1 MRSFSNTF
9 ASVINEHPIFRH
21 TFRKAEKLCSKKLI
35 TEVFEKGNSF
45 YVKPFKTLWLDIS
58 LSNSA
63 PAQLLITVPKR
74 YIRDSWQRNSIKRL
88 IREAYRLN
96 KEPFYSILQ
105 QKQKQCAFAIVY
117 TGRKIITLAEAESAI
132 ILILCRLSEEYEK
145 ITG

>member
-9 ASVINEHPIFRH
+9 ASVSTQQLIYRH
-21 TFRKAEKLCSKKLI
+21 TFRKAERLCSKKLI

-45 YVKPFKTLWLDIS
+45 YIKPFKTLWIDTT
-58 LSNSA
+58 LSTSV

-74 YIRDSWQRNSIKRL
+74 YMRDSWQRNSIKRL

-105 QKQKQCAFAIVY
+105 QKQKQCALAIVY
-117 TGRKIITLAEAESAI
+117 TGRKIITAAEVESAI
-132 ILILCRLSEEYEK
+132 ILILCRLTEEYEK

>member
-9 ASVINEHPIFRH
+9 ASVSIQQPIHRH
-21 TFRKAEKLCSKKLI
+21 TFRKAERLCSKKLI
-35 TEVFEKGNSF
+35 TDVFEKGHSF
-45 YVKPFKTLWLDIS
+45 YIKPFKTLWIDTT
-58 LSNSA
+58 LSTSA
-63 PAQLLITVPKR
+63 PVQLLITVPKR

-96 KEPFYSILQ
+96 KDPFYSILQ
-105 QKQKQCAFAIVY
+105 QKQKQCALAIVY
-117 TGRKIITLAEAESAI
+117 TGRKIITATEAESAI